1 MKSVVA
7 ILLCLCISLTVFA
20 QNTITSRGSGE
31 WELPSTWDKN
41 RVPAD
46 NDIVVIQSGHEVQVS
61 RKVSLRNP
69 TLRVIG
75 TLLIEP
81 GVTMNFNTSS
91 VINVISGGRIESAQ
105 SNAQTAIFI
114 GTDAKFRGN
123 KVFNQSWGAGKL
135 LGLAYATATTGNLD
149 QQGSGFVLGNPP
161 STWQDLRVFVTTED
175 LVQLIWVTSHETT
188 SRSFRIQRSQNA
200 QSWQEIGVIESSG
213 NMSAQNIY
221 SFVDNAPGSGVFYYR
236 LLEYT
241 SFGLYKV
248 SDVKSAR
255 IKEKVFTEKIFPN
268 PARGSAQMQFP
279 ALATSAQLRA
289 FNLEGRLLH
298 NRFLQ
303 KGTVGAQLD
312 LSGWPAGTYIIQV
325 SSEEGVL
332 SQQRLVKY

>member
-7 ILLCLCISLTVFA
+7 ILLCFCFGLSSFA
-20 QNTITSRGSGE
+20 QNTITSRASGE
-31 WELPSTWDKN
+31 WQLPSTWDKN

-46 NDIVVIQSGHEVQVS
+46 NDIIVIQSGHEVQVS
-61 RKVSLRNP
+61 DKISLRNH

-75 TLLIEP
+75 VLMIES

-105 SNAQTAIFI
+105 INAQTAIFI
-114 GTDAKFRGN
+114 GADAKFRGN
-123 KVFNQSWGAGKL
+123 KTFNQSWGAGKL
-135 LGLAYATATTGNLD
+135 LGLAYATSSTGNVD
-149 QQGSGFVLGNPP
+149 QSGAGFFLGNPP
-161 STWQDLRVFVTTED
+161 TTWQDLRIFVTTED
-175 LVQLIWVTSHETT
+175 QVQLIWVTSHETT
-188 SRSFRIQRSQNA
+188 SRSFRIQRSRNA
-200 QSWQEIGVIESSG
+200 QSWQEIGVIESTG
-213 NMSAQNIY
+213 NMSAENIY
-221 SFVDNAPGSGVFYYR
+221 SFVDNAPGSGVFFYR

-255 IKEKVFTEKIFPN
+255 IKENILTEKIYPN
-268 PARGSAQMQFP
+268 PARDWAQMRFP
-279 ALATSAQLRA
+279 TLKSTAYLRA
-289 FNLEGRLLH
+289 YNFEGRLLQK
-298 NRFLQ
+298 RVLQ
-303 KGTVGAQLD
+303 KGAVDAQLD